1 MHAEA
6 AVSLS
11 QLSFSYGAVPIL
23 KDVSLTIRDG
33 EFIGVVGPNGGGK
46 STLVR
51 VIAGLL
57 TPQKGQVRVFGRSP
71 RQARALVGYVP
82 QYPGFSR
89 DFPITVEQAVL
100 MGRLQ
105 RFWGGFS
112 RADRDAVHQ
121 ALRETEIS
129 HLAQRPIGKLSGGE
143 LQRVLI
149 ARVLA
154 TNPRLLLLDEPTS
167 NIDMRVENEIFDLL
181 KVLNQRMTVV
191 VVSHDIAFISS
202 YVTRVA
208 CLNQTLVCHDTEALT
223 ADTIRQIYGDH
234 VHAIA
239 HAHHHHSH
247 P

>member
-1 MHAEA
+1 MRAEQ
-6 AVSLS
+6 AVTISD
-11 QLSFSYGAVPIL
+11 LSFSYGAVPIL
-23 KDVSLTIRDG
+23 KNVSLTIQAG

-51 VIAGLL
+51 LIAGLL

-71 RQARALVGYVP
+71 QQARALIGYVP

-89 DFPITVEQAVL
+89 DFPITVAQTVL

-105 RFWGGFS
+105 RFWGGYNS
-112 RADRDAVHQ
+112 ADRQAVAQ

-129 HLAQRPIGKLSGGE
+129 HLAHRPIAKLSGGE

-191 VVSHDIAFISS
+191 VVSHDIAFISA
-202 YVTRVA
+202 YVGRVA
-208 CLNQTLVCHDTEALT
+208 CLNQTLVCHATEALT
-223 ADTIRQIYGDH
+223 ADTITQIYGDH

-239 HAHHHHSH
+239 HAHHHPH

>member
-1 MHAEA
+1 MPAEQ
-6 AVSLS
+6 AVAITD
-11 QLSFSYGAVPIL
+11 LSFSYGAMPIV
-23 KDVSLTIRDG
+23 KNVSLTINAG
-33 EFIGVVGPNGGGK
+33 EFIGLVGPNGGGK

-51 VIAGLL
+51 LIAGLL
-57 TPQKGQVRVFGRSP
+57 TPQKGQVRIFGRSP
-71 RQARALVGYVP
+71 QQARALIGYVP

-89 DFPITVEQAVL
+89 DFPITVEQTVL
-100 MGRLQ
+100 MGCMR
-105 RFWGGFS
+105 RFWGGYNS
-112 RADRDAVHQ
+112 ADRAAVAQ

-129 HLAQRPIGKLSGGE
+129 HLAQRPIAKLSGGE

-191 VVSHDIAFISS
+191 VVSHDIAFISA
-202 YVTRVA
+202 YVGRVA
-208 CLNQTLVCHDTEALT
+208 CLNQTLVCHETEALT
-223 ADTIRQIYGDH
+223 ADTITQIYGDH

-239 HAHHHHSH
+239 HAHHHPH